1 MGWLKKF
8 KKALGLE
15 NKRKIPK
22 QESKPAPKA
31 STRKAAPKYSD
42 RAPNVQKMKAKEAY
56 RAKREVTAHK
66 AVSSMSKGTKQTFK
80 KNTQKSPVQRF
91 NAGLIRGGAMMGLP
105 STKGMPKTVKNSTA
119 FKAGNVVGTA
129 ASYLGGYGAVGKGLA
144 KGTVKIAAK
153 SAPRA
158 AKTGLTTKSF
168 LSSAKK
174 GDDLLKGAKTAVKV
188 GEKHVGK
195 KLPVNRYAVDKG
207 TRIIE
212 KATRKDTTKALKRL
226 GKEIPEAKGVKGN
239 VAKKIASTNIV
250 QKGAK
255 QAVKASGA
263 KEGTKA
269 FERAVEREALK
280 KGEKVVSD
288 IGKKVKQNVIAD
300 ATAGTVL
307 DTTHAVGD
315 DIKIGSDE
323 YRDYMAKNAAMNVG
337 FGVGAEALGGIV
349 KGVKT
354 LRNGK
359 KVVEI
364 EKDGKITHRV
374 IKGDMPAPTSRVPN
388 TKGQVSAESEK
399 VALKPTEAP
408 SLASED
414 RGTVT
419 SQYERAQKRV
429 RKGET
434 VRAQAQAM
442 DVARRESPDIY
453 SERLPLPQIG
463 SKGKG
468 RTGYHAGDLG
478 KAEYHHNQAGSS
490 RHTGAFGTG
499 TYFAG
504 DKNILK
510 EGGYKNRPLH
520 EVNYDNYK
528 LYRPK
533 DKTQGLEVHDDLRV
547 LNRESQNIKKLS
559 RRMNTGD
566 KEIEKMRKVFDDST
580 AEYSPRNLARV
591 EEIADDV
598 LSKGEIER
606 IRLDAKDAF
615 KKSKKTMTKEEA
627 ERLATKDAEDMQ
639 AELADYELSMSQ
651 EEIDRYMSERI
662 ESYMKGGGK
671 SEEEYYFDYL
681 KYELDE
687 QIHGD
692 LYGSSKFLDDIEK
705 SKEIIPRLAKNL
717 GKPEDEVRKAFD
729 EMVET
734 VSKYGDVNPK
744 SKLDSAST
752 VLMKKLGYDGVDV
765 TGIKGLDNTE
775 YGSVIYDLKPEAPSG
790 TPGLKRAKLQRPEE
804 VSALKAATDDKA
816 FVEKVKSGD
825 IDIKKMAEDEGISMR
840 EATIKAHENFRKP
853 DIKTAK
859 GAEEEVLGA
868 PAKVLTRRPE
878 VEGGLM
884 GKVKGAYDFFIRNV
898 VDNTHEIARMAKKY
912 GDDSVVHLLDRAKSV
927 VSNADNMINGDR
939 QVILLKNGGSIE
951 NGESLKKIFKP
962 IMDKGEAYEQDFADF
977 MYHRMNAT
985 YRHDA
990 GSDVFGGGMT
1000 KEESERIYKELLEKH
1015 PEFEEEAEKVYKY
1028 LDGLNQI
1035 EMDAG
1040 RLTREQYEWMKENNP
1055 YYVPSYRQKYIDS
1068 GAGVVTHG
1076 NSIGGSVNRRAV
1088 GSNSDI
1094 APLHEQL
1101 AFETYRRMEA
1111 SAFNDL
1117 GLRITKDLGDDA
1129 IVSIKRLDGKKVAA
1143 DEILDAEKGEFPKHI
1158 EEEGGAYYLNVRD
1171 GDQIY
1176 KVGINKD
1183 LFDALDAIHKAPK
1196 KWPIAYQA
1204 NSVFRNLV
1212 TNYNPLFAV
1221 RNGVRDFL
1229 DAPAF
1234 SKYPAAF
1241 YKNYARA
1248 WKHMTSDSELW
1259 KTYKDLGG
1267 TAESFIDVAKQWQDG
1282 NWFRRNL
1289 LQRIETLNSA
1299 VEQAPRFAEFLSTIE
1314 KKGNTK
1320 EGLLEALNN
1329 AHEITLNFGRHGDVG
1344 MTLNAN
1350 GFTFLN
1356 AGIQDAARIARVFK
1370 NAKSNPA
1377 ALGRLFVGASMLGIA
1392 PSVINELALGD
1403 RKEYQDLRTS
1413 EKDLNFLIPMDW
1425 FPGVDTNEKFLKIPK
1440 GRVSSVFA
1448 MPIQRA
1454 IREQQGNTKVGETM
1468 TTGLGED
1475 IREQIAPMNPFTNNL
1490 AEPLRQASSKDGKT
1504 WYGATIVPSSMADK
1518 KPEDQTD
1525 ENTTR
1530 LATFIGK
1537 QTGLSPKRLDYLL
1550 QQYGGVIYQ
1559 AGKGLPAVGKPSI
1572 TGDKISADSAAKA
1585 VGTILG
1591 SNFVSDSNSNN
1602 GYSNMVYD
1610 HTAKLKTYKDDSVAD
1625 NMAYKYMSVGQ
1636 SKIGE
1641 LSKQIKEVNADK
1653 NLSAEEKQ
1661 KRVREIRREQIKVSK
1676 QYLGNEQKAKK
1687 VANSVASSMDKKD
1700 FTTKSGEYSENKYN
1714 AALKEQMRVKLDG
1727 AKALVAE
1734 EDAKAKPGEKTL
1746 SQKLKKAGI
1755 SAEKYYEYKAQGA
1768 TLAQVKKAKERGISP
1783 ETYVGA
1789 QQAKKGSKSFG
1800 ETLCRWIDNGYVKNF
1815 EDFEVFDPGAKKNTW
1830 NAVVWAKNHNM
1841 STKKIAKVIG
1851 TDTASNQENRQ
1862 RIKKYGSSASGK
1874 FYTSDGLYKYIES
1887 EHGNLSRKEKALMYK
1902 YYGYGYSWFQ
1912 NRNPYL

>member
-1 MGWLKKF
+1 MGWLMKF

-31 STRKAAPKYSD
+31 STRKAPPKYSD

-66 AVSSMSKGTKQTFK
+66 AVSSMSKGAKQTFE

-144 KGTVKIAAK
+144 KGSAKTFAKVAAEKQAGKNLGKVATKDFLKSPNTAKFTAKQVKQAEKKVAKTRVADKLAETKAIRKAAERQVKADEAKAAVKTGKKVVQRDAAK
-153 SAPRA
+153 A
-158 AKTGLTTKSF
+158 
-168 LSSAKK
+168 
-174 GDDLLKGAKTAVKV
+174 
-188 GEKHVGK
+188 
-195 KLPVNRYAVDKG
+195 
-207 TRIIE
+207 
-212 KATRKDTTKALKRL
+212 
-226 GKEIPEAKGVKGN
+226 
-239 VAKKIASTNIV
+239 
-250 QKGAK
+250 
-255 QAVKASGA
+255 
-263 KEGTKA
+263 
-269 FERAVEREALK
+269 ERAFQEKVNKEATK
-280 KGEKVVSD
+280 KAEKVVE
-288 IGKKVKQNVIAD
+288 KVKQNVIAD
-300 ATAGTVL
+300 ATVGTAL
-307 DTTHAVGD
+307 DTAHAKGEG
-315 DIKIGSDE
+315 IEIGSKD
-323 YRDYMAKNAAMNVG
+323 YAKYMAESAALNVG
-337 FGVGAEALGGIV
+337 FGVGSEAFGGV
-349 KGVKT
+349 VRGVKA

-359 KVVEI
+359 KLVRL
-364 EKDGKITHRV
+364 EKDGKIIHRV
-374 IKGDMPAPTSRVPN
+374 IGDDERALSGKFSGPEVTEATSRAKAAEKKAEDATEPTVLEAAERGKKMPN
-388 TKGQVSAESEK
+388 GNYLVKEDGKTKIVTAKQYNKAQRNLDAMRARTQKIIDRAEERER
-399 VALKPTEAP
+399 VAGAAIRE
-408 SLASED
+408 
-414 RGTVT
+414 G
-419 SQYERAQKRV
+419 KRV
-429 RKGET
+429 SPDAD
-434 VRAQAQAM
+434 VMAQA
-442 DVARRESPDIY
+442 
-453 SERLPLPQIG
+453 
-463 SKGKG
+463 
-468 RTGYHAGDLG
+468 
-478 KAEYHHNQAGSS
+478 
-490 RHTGAFGTG
+490 
-499 TYFAG
+499 
-504 DKNILK
+504 
-510 EGGYKNRPLH
+510 
-520 EVNYDNYK
+520 
-528 LYRPK
+528 
-533 DKTQGLEVHDDLRV
+533 
-547 LNRESQNIKKLS
+547 S
-559 RRMNTGD
+559 RRKSVSGQ
-566 KEIEKMRKVFDDST
+566 K
-580 AEYSPRNLARV
+580 NLDV
-591 EEIADDV
+591 PEIAANID
-598 LSKGEIER
+598 KRPGR
-606 IRLDAKDAF
+606 IAKDGELTREGEA
-615 KKSKKTMTKEEA
+615 KVVKT
-627 ERLATKDAEDMQ
+627 LQ
-639 AELADYELSMSQ
+639 Q
-651 EEIDRYMSERI
+651 
-662 ESYMKGGGK
+662 GK
-671 SEEEYYFDYL
+671 
-681 KYELDE
+681 
-687 QIHGD
+687 
-692 LYGSSKFLDDIEK
+692 DIEAARGPAL
-705 SKEIIPRLAKNL
+705 SEP
-717 GKPEDEVRKAFD
+717 
-729 EMVET
+729 
-734 VSKYGDVNPK
+734 
-744 SKLDSAST
+744 
-752 VLMKKLGYDGVDV
+752 
-765 TGIKGLDNTE
+765 IKVQGQK
-775 YGSVIYDLKPEAPSG
+775 G
-790 TPGLKRAKLQRPEE
+790 GLKRADLRTPEQKQAAE
-804 VSALKAATDDKA
+804 SLKAATEDKA

-878 VEGGLM
+878 VEGGLL

-912 GDDSVVHLLDRAKSV
+912 GDESVVHLLDRAKSV
-927 VSNADNMINGDR
+927 VSNADKMINGDR
-939 QVILLKNGGSIE
+939 QVILLKDGGSIN

-1000 KEESERIYKELLEKH
+1000 KEESERIYKDLLEKH

-1183 LFDALDAIHKAPK
+1183 MFDALDAIHKAPK
-1196 KWPIAYQA
+1196 KWPVAYQA
-1204 NSVFRNLV
+1204 NTVFRNLV

-1248 WKHMTSDSELW
+1248 WKHMISDSELW

-1267 TAESFIDVAKQWQDG
+1267 TAESFIDVAEQWQDG
-1282 NWFRRNL
+1282 NWFRRNI

-1454 IREQQGNTKVGETM
+1454 IREQQGNTKIGETM

-1475 IREQIAPMNPFTNNL
+1475 IREQIAPLNPFTNNL

-1559 AGKGLPAVGKPSI
+1559 AGKGLPVAGKPSI

-1610 HTAKLKTYKDDSVAD
+1610 HTAKLKVYKDDSVAD

-1851 TDTASNQENRQ
+1851 TDTASNQGNRQ

>member
-66 AVSSMSKGTKQTFK
+66 AVSSMSKGAKQTFK

-144 KGTVKIAAK
+144 KGSAKTFAKVAAEKQAGKNLGKVATKDFLKSPNTAKFTAKQVKQAEKKVAKTRVADKLADTKVIRKAAERQVKADEAKAAIKTGKKVVQKNAAK
-153 SAPRA
+153 AE
-158 AKTGLTTKSF
+158 KTFQDKVSKEATK
-168 LSSAKK
+168 
-174 GDDLLKGAKTAVKV
+174 
-188 GEKHVGK
+188 
-195 KLPVNRYAVDKG
+195 
-207 TRIIE
+207 
-212 KATRKDTTKALKRL
+212 KA
-226 GKEIPEAKGVKGN
+226 
-239 VAKKIASTNIV
+239 
-250 QKGAK
+250 
-255 QAVKASGA
+255 
-263 KEGTKA
+263 
-269 FERAVEREALK
+269 
-280 KGEKVVSD
+280 EKVVE
-288 IGKKVKQNVIAD
+288 KVKQNVVAD
-300 ATAGTVL
+300 ATVGAAL
-307 DTTHAVGD
+307 DTAHAKGEG
-315 DIKIGSDE
+315 IEIGSK
-323 YRDYMAKNAAMNVG
+323 DYAKYMTESAALNVG
-337 FGVGAEALGGIV
+337 FGVGSEAFGGV
-349 KGVKT
+349 VRGVKA

-359 KVVEI
+359 KLVRL
-364 EKDGKITHRV
+364 EKDGKIIHRV
-374 IKGDMPAPTSRVPN
+374 IGDDERALSGKFSGPEVTEATSRAKAAEKKAEDATEPTVLEAAERGKKMPN
-388 TKGQVSAESEK
+388 GNYLVKEDGKTKIVTAKQYNKAQRNLDAMRARTQK
-399 VALKPTEAP
+399 MI
-408 SLASED
+408 D
-414 RGTVT
+414 RADERERIAGTAIR
-419 SQYERAQKRV
+419 EGKRV
-429 RKGET
+429 SPDAE
-434 VRAQAQAM
+434 VMAQA
-442 DVARRESPDIY
+442 
-453 SERLPLPQIG
+453 
-463 SKGKG
+463 
-468 RTGYHAGDLG
+468 
-478 KAEYHHNQAGSS
+478 
-490 RHTGAFGTG
+490 
-499 TYFAG
+499 
-504 DKNILK
+504 
-510 EGGYKNRPLH
+510 
-520 EVNYDNYK
+520 
-528 LYRPK
+528 
-533 DKTQGLEVHDDLRV
+533 
-547 LNRESQNIKKLS
+547 S
-559 RRMNTGD
+559 RRKSVAGQ
-566 KEIEKMRKVFDDST
+566 K
-580 AEYSPRNLARV
+580 NLDV
-591 EEIADDV
+591 PEIAANID
-598 LSKGEIER
+598 KRPGR
-606 IRLDAKDAF
+606 IAKDGELTRLGEG
-615 KKSKKTMTKEEA
+615 KVVKT
-627 ERLATKDAEDMQ
+627 LQQGKDIGA
-639 AELADYELSMSQ
+639 ARGPELTEPIRVQ
-651 EEIDRYMSERI
+651 GQ
-662 ESYMKGGGK
+662 KG
-671 SEEEYYFDYL
+671 
-681 KYELDE
+681 
-687 QIHGD
+687 
-692 LYGSSKFLDDIEK
+692 
-705 SKEIIPRLAKNL
+705 
-717 GKPEDEVRKAFD
+717 
-729 EMVET
+729 
-734 VSKYGDVNPK
+734 
-744 SKLDSAST
+744 
-752 VLMKKLGYDGVDV
+752 
-765 TGIKGLDNTE
+765 
-775 YGSVIYDLKPEAPSG
+775 
-790 TPGLKRAKLQRPEE
+790 GLKRADLRTPEQKQAAE
-804 VSALKAATDDKA
+804 SLKAATEDKA
-816 FVEKVKSGD
+816 FVEKVRNGD

-878 VEGGLM
+878 VEGGML

-912 GDDSVVHLLDRAKSV
+912 GDESVVHLLDRAKSV

-951 NGESLKKIFKP
+951 NGESLKRIFKP

-1040 RLTREQYEWMKENNP
+1040 RLTRKQYEWMKENNP

-1117 GLRITKDLGDDA
+1117 GLRLTKDLGED
-1129 IVSIKRLDGKKVAA
+1129 SITSVRKLDGPFKSYEKLPDGRAKVQIYNQKGKLVTKTISEEEAQA
-1143 DEILDAEKGEFPKHI
+1143 MKSRFMNSEILDAESGIFPKQI
-1158 EEEGGAYYLNVRD
+1158 EEDAGSYYLNVRD
-1171 GDQIY
+1171 GDSIY

-1183 LFDALDAIHKAPK
+1183 LFDALDSIHKAPK
-1196 KWPIAYQA
+1196 KWPVAYQA
-1204 NSVFRNLV
+1204 NTVFRNLV

-1248 WKHMTSDSELW
+1248 WKHMKSDSELW

-1282 NWFRRNL
+1282 NWFHRNI

-1504 WYGATIVPSSMADK
+1504 WYGASIVPSSMADK

-1559 AGKGLPAVGKPSI
+1559 AGKGLPVVGKPSI
-1572 TGDKISADSAAKA
+1572 TGDKISADSAAKT